1 LNKKFRLASSID
13 FKRVRSQ
20 GTSFA
25 HPLVVLVKLE
35 EPRSQSQIGLSV
47 SKYVGN
53 AVIRNKIKRQLREIV
68 RPMLP
73 EICPN
78 HIILLIARAPI
89 AQANYQEIETAVLGL
104 FTKGK
109 LLIH

>member
-35 EPRSQSQIGLSV
+35 EPQAFPLVGFVV

-53 AVIRNKIKRQLREIV
+53 AVVRNKIKRQLREII
-68 RPMLP
+68 RPMLA
-73 EICPN
+73 EIVVD
-78 HIILLIARAPI
+78 HKIVLIARSSIGKAS
-89 AQANYQEIETAVLGL
+89 YSEIEKAVRGL
-104 FTKGK
+104 FVKGK
-109 LLIH
+109 LLKN

>member
-1 LNKKFRLASSID
+1 MNKKFRLASSID

-35 EPRSQSQIGLSV
+35 EPQAFPAIGLVV

-53 AVIRNKIKRQLREIV
+53 AVVRNKIKRQLREIV
-68 RPMLP
+68 RPMLSEIVP
-73 EICPN
+73 EHKIV
-78 HIILLIARAPI
+78 LIARSSISKAP
-89 AQANYQEIETAVLGL
+89 YFEIDKAVRGL
-104 FTKGK
+104 FVKGK
-109 LLIH
+109 LLKN